1 RLYPL
6 KIQKYDYVILFFIM
20 QIFWNYGLPI
30 IVIAVITILI
40 VRVVNR
46 RKTKKLLK
54 EEIDEKPNIDD
65 ENNIDSSDE
74 QMEE

>member
-1 RLYPL
+1 
-6 KIQKYDYVILFFIM
+6 M